1 MRPSLL
7 ELVRPTPYDRRGME
21 TAAQPRTLS
30 LAALFAAVALF
41 SAAAVLLLVSGPS
54 TIVLGLVALLLAPLV
69 LYIALRRP
77 LDFPF
82 GLYVLLVPF
91 DNLLALGAFGTLT
104 RLLGIV
110 AGVFLMIWIIRRRDA
125 LPVSRPLAILIALGA
140 WMLASSVWAL
150 NQGAA
155 LQIMPTYVGL
165 FLLYAVLSSLP
176 ISPAQFR
183 ILLWLVVAGS
193 LCAAAY
199 GINIFYHHPSYAA
212 SDGPARLV
220 MESGSAT
227 IDPNHFADVLLFP
240 VAIVIMWALRARRVA
255 AKLAGIAALVVLVT
269 AILLSG
275 SREGFTGI
283 LLICV
288 YYLVRS
294 RYRFQLAAV
303 GAALAIVIGTM
314 QTSLWERFS
323 TALATGGSGRTSIW
337 AVGLE
342 AAKHNLLVGYGIGN
356 FQSAYDLFYLKV
368 QQVYPFGYDS
378 PAHNIL
384 VHYIVELGLVGL
396 ALLGWFFWAQFRS
409 LKDISK
415 TSDLFDYRVTMEAA
429 LVAIIGVSMT
439 IDLFTYKYAWLVFS
453 MIALLRNASL
463 AGQLK
468 EPIRAA
474 SSSIIPALSARF
486 SNAALPASPI
496 RRSSDLSKSA
506 S

>member
-1 MRPSLL
+1 
-7 ELVRPTPYDRRGME
+7 ME
-21 TAAQPRTLS
+21 TAAQPQKLS
-30 LAALFAAVALF
+30 LAALIAAVALF

-54 TIVLGLVALLLAPLV
+54 AIVLGLVALLLAPLV
-69 LYIALRRP
+69 LYVALRRP

-110 AGVFLMIWIIRRRDA
+110 AGVFLMIWILRRRDA
-125 LPVSRPLAILIALGA
+125 LPVSRPLAILIALAA
-140 WMLASSVWAL
+140 WMLASSFWAL

-155 LQIMPTYVGL
+155 LQILPTYVGL

-176 ISPAQFR
+176 ISTAQFR
-183 ILLWLVVAGS
+183 ILVGLVVAGS

-199 GINIFYHHPSYAA
+199 GIDIFYHHPNYAA

-220 MESGSAT
+220 MESGSAS

-240 VAIVIMWALRARRVA
+240 VAIVIMWSLRARRVV
-255 AKLAGIAALVVLVT
+255 AKLAGIGALIVLVT

-303 GAALAIVIGTM
+303 GAALALMIATM
-314 QTSLWERFS
+314 QTSVWERFS

-368 QQVYPFGYDS
+368 QQVYPFGFDS

-409 LKDISK
+409 LKDIGK
-415 TSDLFDYRVTMEAA
+415 TNELFDDRVTMEAA

-453 MIALLRNASL
+453 MIALLRNAAL
-463 AGQLK
+463 ASQLK

-496 RRSSDLSKSA
+496 RRNSDLSKSA

>member
-1 MRPSLL
+1 VRPSLL
-7 ELVRPTPYDRRGME
+7 EPVRLLPYDRRRME
-21 TAAQPRTLS
+21 TAAEHRNVS
-30 LAALFAAVALF
+30 LAGLIAAVALF
-41 SAAAVLLLVSGPS
+41 SAAAVMLLVSGPS
-54 TIVLGLVALLLAPLV
+54 TIVLGLVALLLAPLA
-69 LYIALRRP
+69 LYVALRRP

-91 DNLLALGAFGTLT
+91 DNLLGLGAFGTLT

-110 AGVFLMIWIIRRRDA
+110 AGVFLMIWILRRHNA
-125 LPVSRPLAILIALGA
+125 LPVSRPLAILIALAA
-140 WMLASSVWAL
+140 WMLASSFWAL
-150 NQGAA
+150 NQGVA
-155 LQIMPTYVGL
+155 LQILPTYVGL

-193 LCAAAY
+193 LCAAVY
-199 GINIFYHHPSYAA
+199 GIDIFYHHPNYAA
-212 SDGPARLV
+212 TDGPVRLV
-220 MESGSAT
+220 MESGST
-227 IDPNHFADVLLFP
+227 KIDPNHFADVLLFP
-240 VAIVIMWALRARRVA
+240 VAIVMMWSLRMRNIV

-283 LLICV
+283 LLIGV
-288 YYLVRS
+288 FYLVRS
-294 RYRFQLAAV
+294 RYRLQLALV
-303 GAALAIVIGTM
+303 GGALALVVATM
-314 QTSLWERFS
+314 QTSVWVRFS

-337 AVGLE
+337 AVGWE
-342 AAKHNLLVGYGIGN
+342 AAKHNLLVGYGLGN
-356 FQSAYDLFYLKV
+356 FQNAYDLFYLKV

-384 VHYIVELGLVGL
+384 IHYIVELGIVGL

-409 LKDISK
+409 LKDIGP
-415 TSDLFDYRVTMEAA
+415 TNDLYDDRVTMEAA

-463 AGQLK
+463 AAQLK

-486 SNAALPASPI
+486 SKPALPASPI

>member
-1 MRPSLL
+1 
-7 ELVRPTPYDRRGME
+7 ME
-21 TAAQPRTLS
+21 TAAQPQKLS
-30 LAALFAAVALF
+30 LAALIAAVALF

-110 AGVFLMIWIIRRRDA
+110 AGVFLMIWILRRRES
-125 LPVSRPLAILIALGA
+125 LPVSRPLAILIALAA
-140 WMLASSVWAL
+140 WMLASSFWAL

-155 LQIMPTYVGL
+155 LQILPSYVGL

-199 GINIFYHHPSYAA
+199 GIDIFYHHPNYAA

-240 VAIVIMWALRARRVA
+240 VAIVIMWALRARRVV

-294 RYRFQLAAV
+294 RYRLQLAAV
-303 GAALAIVIGTM
+303 GGALAIVIGTM

-368 QQVYPFGYDS
+368 QQVYPFGFDS

-384 VHYIVELGLVGL
+384 VHYVVELGLVGL

-409 LKDISK
+409 LKDIGK
-415 TSDLFDYRVTMEAA
+415 TNELFDDRVTMEAA

-463 AGQLK
+463 ASQLK

-496 RRSSDLSKSA
+496 RRNSDLSKSA

>member
-1 MRPSLL
+1 
-7 ELVRPTPYDRRGME
+7 
-21 TAAQPRTLS
+21 
-30 LAALFAAVALF
+30 
-41 SAAAVLLLVSGPS
+41 
-54 TIVLGLVALLLAPLV
+54 
-69 LYIALRRP
+69 
-77 LDFPF
+77 
-82 GLYVLLVPF
+82 
-91 DNLLALGAFGTLT
+91 
-104 RLLGIV
+104 
-110 AGVFLMIWIIRRRDA
+110 
-125 LPVSRPLAILIALGA
+125 
-140 WMLASSVWAL
+140 
-150 NQGAA
+150 
-155 LQIMPTYVGL
+155 
-165 FLLYAVLSSLP
+165 
-176 ISPAQFR
+176 
-183 ILLWLVVAGS
+183 
-193 LCAAAY
+193 
-199 GINIFYHHPSYAA
+199 
-212 SDGPARLV
+212 
-220 MESGSAT
+220 
-227 IDPNHFADVLLFP
+227 
-240 VAIVIMWALRARRVA
+240 MWSLRARRVV
-255 AKLAGIAALVVLVT
+255 AKLAGIGALIVLVT

-283 LLICV
+283 LLICI

-303 GAALAIVIGTM
+303 GAALALMIATM
-314 QTSLWERFS
+314 QTSVWERFS

-368 QQVYPFGYDS
+368 QQVYPFGFDS

-409 LKDISK
+409 LKDIGK
-415 TSDLFDYRVTMEAA
+415 TNELFDDRVTMEAA

-453 MIALLRNASL
+453 MIALLRNAAL
-463 AGQLK
+463 ASQLK

-486 SNAALPASPI
+486 SSAALPASPI
-496 RRSSDLSKSA
+496 RRNSDLSKSA